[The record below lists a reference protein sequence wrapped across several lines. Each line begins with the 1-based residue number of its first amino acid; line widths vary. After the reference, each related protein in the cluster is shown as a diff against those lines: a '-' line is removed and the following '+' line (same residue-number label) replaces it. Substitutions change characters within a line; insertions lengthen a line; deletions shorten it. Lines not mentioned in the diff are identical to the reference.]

1 MRMSDEQKKL
11 MDEIEVLLKNDDLV
25 TSISRVDNYFEMF
38 MENEKIPI
46 RTHVKF
52 LENYNPEIGRY
63 ESFMQYKVGHDPQH
77 HFSLNILHGQT
88 LADLALEMIDNYLE
102 NMKGTLGEVRNG
114 FKKDVSGN

>member
-11 MDEIEVLLKNDDLV
+11 MDEIEVLLKNENLV
-25 TSISRVDNYFEMF
+25 TSISRDDNHWEMF
-38 MENEKIPI
+38 MEDEKIPI
-46 RTHVKF
+46 TTLVKI
-52 LENYNPEIGRY
+52 LENYNPEIGKY

-88 LADLALEMIDNYLE
+88 PEELVRQMIDNYVK
-102 NMKGTLGEVRNG
+102 NMKGTLSKVRNG